1 MAGFERFSG
10 MTDVG
15 QWTSR
20 RCSSLYYTQ
29 FVRIQSFCIPFWY
42 ARQRLDIKV
51 GQTENGLKRYFVKHR
66 LISVLVASPRSQ
78 IMSKGVCKSQNWPA
92 RPGHFENKTL
102 VFS

>member
-1 MAGFERFSG
+1 MSVSG
-10 MTDVG
+10 PPDVVLVS
-15 QWTSR
+15 TILSLCVYSR
-20 RCSSLYYTQ
+20 L
-29 FVRIQSFCIPFWY
+29 PFWY

-66 LISVLVASPRSQ
+66 LISVLLTSPRSQ
-78 IMSKGVCKSQNWPA
+78 IMSKGVSKSQNWPA